1 MKIIINIIIN
11 IIFFLIISNGVFTQ
25 LKQDSCIEN
34 IKFRKFF
41 YKNIKIVEDRD
52 NYSRKVISKALQN
65 LNYYVIITGFEKCEF
80 GGITYGNEIVFNEY
94 KNTWL
99 EWYEQNKCRNIKR
112 RKSIFYRS
120 LNVDDQKTYKIH

>member
-1 MKIIINIIIN
+1 MKILFNTMFI
-11 IIFFLIISNGVFTQ
+11 LLISNGVFTQ
-25 LKQDSCIEN
+25 VKQDSCIEN
-34 IKFRKFF
+34 TKFKTFF
-41 YKNIKIVEDRD
+41 YKNIKIVEDRN

-80 GGITYGNEIVFNEY
+80 AGITYGNETVFNEY
-94 KNTWL
+94 KKTWI

-120 LNVDDQKTYKIH
+120 LNAYDQKTYKIH